1 MTKKNER
8 AGGEKFSRGAEDGRA
23 KGSGSWYLKVKN
35 CCCTKETDLLMVV
48 FTVARASRVSTGILL
63 PCS

>member
-1 MTKKNER
+1 MTKKKGS
-8 AGGEKFSRGAEDGRA
+8 AGGEKFSRGAEDR
-23 KGSGSWYLKVKN
+23 SRRRYLKVKN

-48 FTVARASRVSTGILL
+48 FTIARAWRVSTGIHL